1 MGDITGDMNTSYK
14 NLITDIDRTI
24 NENERLFKE
33 MREANYDKG
42 TDYESDLKDYKINK
56 EVTNVNETRQQL
68 WEALDKK
75 YNDNTKLRKFYFNE
89 LVNLDIQLKKQ
100 NERLKKLIDEVNTLE
115 TTNSTL
121 QRHIKKDKYD
131 MNKYVYFRTMYR
143 VLIFIQLVC
152 VVFLLMGMAG
162 MLPKYTVL
170 VIVFILLLACLGFMF
185 YYAFVGRAGMDKFS
199 WDRYAPRDINR
210 TGYGAGSCNKVSKRP
225 KKKSDEEVQLEGEVD
240 KIIAD
245 SKKKGAEQCKN
256 K

>member
-33 MREANYDKG
+33 MRETNYGKSS
-42 TDYESDLKDYKINK
+42 DYESDLKDYKINK

-89 LVNLDIQLKKQ
+89 LVNLDLQLKKQ
-100 NERLKKLIDEVNTLE
+100 NEQLKKLIDEVNTME
-115 TTNSTL
+115 TTNSTII
-121 QRHIKKDKYD
+121 RNIKKDKYN

-143 VLIFIQLVC
+143 VLIFIQLMC
-152 VVFLLMGMAG
+152 VVFLLIGLAEI
-162 MLPKYTVL
+162 LPKYTML

-185 YYAFVGRAGMDKFS
+185 YYTFIGNAGRDKFS
-199 WDRYAPRDINR
+199 WDRFAPRDINR
-210 TGYGAGSCNKVSKRP
+210 NGYGTGSCNKVTKRP
-225 KKKSDEEVQLEGEVD
+225 IKKNEEQVQLEGEVD

-245 SKKKGAEQCKN
+245 SKKKGAEQCK

>member
-1 MGDITGDMNTSYK
+1 MGDITGDMNTSYQ

-33 MREANYDKG
+33 MRETNYEKG

-56 EVTNVNETRQQL
+56 EVTNVNDTRQQL
-68 WEALDKK
+68 WEVLDKK

-100 NERLKKLIDEVNTLE
+100 NEQLKKLIDEVNTLE
-115 TTNSTL
+115 TTNSTIK
-121 QRHIKKDKYD
+121 RHIKKDKYD

-152 VVFLLMGMAG
+152 VVFLLMGLADMI
-162 MLPKYTVL
+162 PKYTVL

-185 YYAFVGRAGMDKFS
+185 YYAFIGNAGMDKFS
-199 WDRYAPRDINR
+199 WDRHAPRDINR
-210 TGYGAGSCNKVSKRP
+210 DGYGAGSCNKSSKRP
-225 KKKSDEEVQLEGEVD
+225 KKKSDEQIQLEEEVD
-240 KIIAD
+240 KIVAD
-245 SKKKGAEQCKN
+245 SKKLGVESCK
-256 K
+256 KQ